1 MDTIPEDVA
10 KKISE
15 DKERNHL
22 IVETYKKNQEKYGQT
37 IIFTVSIAHAIA
49 LAALFKKEKIK
60 ADYIVS
66 SLKSQGTNV
75 SISQKENEK
84 KIEDYRSGKL

>member
-1 MDTIPEDVA
+1 MPRQRIWKKYRENAWESIVHMDTIPEDVA

-49 LAALFKKEKIK
+49 LAALI
-60 ADYIVS
+60 
-66 SLKSQGTNV
+66 
-75 SISQKENEK
+75 
-84 KIEDYRSGKL
+84 